1 MKIDWS
7 KLERKEDRVRIRWEW
22 AKYDNDLDM
31 LKRFGR
37 ILKGGKR
44 SSTTKKSR
52 LGGATGRGCK
62 PDYFGKK
69 QLVIVKLHYSNNEKS
84 HKVMLGQYLTQ
95 ARKENVE
102 KKPTV
107 FSATKEGEEA
117 CKEYKAKIVPLHFK
131 LILSPETNKLP
142 LQLYAKAYMERIE
155 WELGVKFDWVAAVH
169 TDTPHHHVHILIN
182 GADRDGKLLERP
194 FPKDFIKVR
203 ALKLASDIATNI
215 AGERSAEEIAIAK
228 EKAVIANRWTSYDED
243 IQKLSKNNKIVPE
256 SERLRRR
263 LNHLIELDLASY
275 ENGIYSLE
283 KNWDTTLQI
292 TGRYNS
298 FLKARDELKWNL
310 KNDLKLFEGG
320 QISGIV
326 RKVYTLDD
334 EYENNNAVII
344 ENKNEAYFVPLFNR
358 PSKKL
363 EGKECVIEASTTS
376 KGRLAAKIY
385 TISKKPEKEKN
396 VSQGK
401 LSEKTKRMR

>member
-1 MKIDWS
+1 MRINWS
-7 KLERKEDRVRIRWEW
+7 KLEREDKFRIKWQW

-31 LKRFGR
+31 LKRFSR
-37 ILKGGKR
+37 TIKDATKTSTAKRRQFGG
-44 SSTTKKSR
+44 
-52 LGGATGRGCK
+52 GGFTGCGK
-62 PDYFGKK
+62 PDYFGKN
-69 QLVIVKLHYSNNEKS
+69 QLVVVKLNYSKNQKS

-117 CKEYKAKIVPLHFK
+117 CKEYKSKIVPLHFK
-131 LILSPETNKLP
+131 LILSPETNKIP

-155 WELGVKFDWVAAVH
+155 WELGVKFEWVAAVH

-182 GADRDGKLLERP
+182 GADRDGNPLKRP
-194 FPKDFIKVR
+194 FPRDFVKFR

-215 AGERSAEEIAIAK
+215 VGERSAEEIAIAK

-263 LNHLIELDLASY
+263 LNHLIELDLATY

-283 KNWDTTLQI
+283 KNWDTTLQV

-298 FLKARDELKWNL
+298 FLYARDELKWNL

-363 EGKECVIEASTTS
+363 EGKECVIEASATS

-385 TISKKPEKEKN
+385 TISKNTEKEKN

-401 LSEKTKRMR
+401 SSEKTKRMR

>member
-37 ILKGGKR
+37 TLKGGKR

-182 GADRDGKLLERP
+182 GADRDGKPLKRP
-194 FPKDFIKVR
+194 FPRDFVTRRSHII
-203 ALKLASDIATNI
+203 ASEIATNI
-215 AGERSAEEIAIAK
+215 IGERSMEDIALSNDRK
-228 EKAVIANRWTSYDED
+228 LSSNRWTSYDED
-243 IQKLSKNNKIVPE
+243 ILKLSKNNKIIPE

-363 EGKECVIEASTTS
+363 EGKECVIEASATS

-385 TISKKPEKEKN
+385 TISKNTEKEKN

-401 LSEKTKRMR
+401 SSEKTKRMR